1 MNSGGKF
8 KVPSLRVVSMTA
20 PYFHDGYA
28 ALEQTEQDVRDIV
41 EFLKTSDRLGAL
53 RSCWGS

>member
-28 ALEQTEQDVRDIV
+28 TLEQTEQDVRDIV
-41 EFLKTSDRLGAL
+41 EFLKIL
-53 RSCWGS
+53 